1 MIAVEVR
8 KDRIVVSGHAQYES
22 SGKDIVC
29 AGVTALVTTLIDSIT
44 GLTNDKI
51 QYEIMP
57 GWADIHFRNLSEES
71 KLLVDSFFLGVCNIA
86 NEFPDHVRIM

>member
-8 KDRIVVSGHAQYES
+8 QDRIVVSGHAQYES

>member
-1 MIAVEVR
+1 MIVVEVR
-8 KDRIVVSGHAQYES
+8 RDRIVVSVHAQYEA

-29 AGVTALVTTLIDSIT
+29 AGVTALVTTLIDSIS

-57 GWADIHFRNLSEES
+57 GWADIHFGNLSEES

>member
-8 KDRIVVSGHAQYES
+8 QDRIVVSGHAQYES

-29 AGVTALVTTLIDSIT
+29 AGVTALVTTLIDAIT
-44 GLTNDKI
+44 ALTEDKI

-57 GWADIHFRNLSEES
+57 GWADIHFRDLSEES
-71 KLLVDSFFLGVCNIA
+71 KLLVDSFFLGVCMIA
-86 NEFPDHVRIM
+86 NEFPSNVRIM

>member
-8 KDRIVVSGHAQYES
+8 KDRITVCGHAQYEA

-29 AGVTALVTTLIDSIT
+29 AGVTALVTTLIDAIT
-44 GLTNDKI
+44 ALTEDKI

-57 GWADIHFRNLSEES
+57 GWADIHFRDLSEDS

>member
-8 KDRIVVSGHAQYES
+8 KDRITVCGHAQYEA

-57 GWADIHFRNLSEES
+57 GWADIHYRNLSEEG
-71 KLLVDSFFLGVCNIA
+71 KLLVDSFFLGVCMIA
-86 NEFPDHVRIM
+86 NEFPSNVRIM

>member
-1 MIAVEVR
+1 MITVEVR
-8 KDRIVVSGHAQYES
+8 KDRITVCGHAQYEA

-57 GWADIHFRNLSEES
+57 GWADIHFRDLSEDS
-71 KLLVDSFFLGVCNIA
+71 KLLVDSFFLGVCMIA
-86 NEFPDHVRIM
+86 NEFPSNVRIM

>member
-57 GWADIHFRNLSEES
+57 GWADIHFRDLSEDS

>member
-8 KDRIVVSGHAQYES
+8 QDRIVVSGHAQYES

-29 AGVTALVTTLIDSIT
+29 AGVTALVTTLIDAIT
-44 GLTNDKI
+44 ALTEDKI

-57 GWADIHFRNLSEES
+57 GWADIHFRDLSEES

>member
-1 MIAVEVR
+1 MITVEVR
-8 KDRIVVSGHAQYES
+8 KDRITVCGHAQYEA

-57 GWADIHFRNLSEES
+57 GWADIHFRDLSEDS
-71 KLLVDSFFLGVCNIA
+71 KVLVDSFFLGVCNIA

>member
-1 MIAVEVR
+1 MITVEVR
-8 KDRIVVSGHAQYES
+8 KDQITVCGHAQYEA

-57 GWADIHFRNLSEES
+57 GWADIHFRDLSEES

>member
-29 AGVTALVTTLIDSIT
+29 AGVTALVTTLIDAIT
-44 GLTNDKI
+44 ALTEDKI

-57 GWADIHFRNLSEES
+57 GWADIHFRDLSEES

>member
-1 MIAVEVR
+1 MITVEVR
-8 KDRIVVSGHAQYES
+8 KDRITVCGHAQYEA

-57 GWADIHFRNLSEES
+57 GWADIHFRDLSEDS

>member
-8 KDRIVVSGHAQYES
+8 KDRITVCGHAQYEA

-71 KLLVDSFFLGVCNIA
+71 KLLVDSFFLGVCMIA

>member
-1 MIAVEVR
+1 MIAVEAR
-8 KDRIVVSGHAQYES
+8 KDRIVVSGHAQYEA

-29 AGVTALVTTLIDSIT
+29 AGVTALVTTLIDAIT
-44 GLTNDKI
+44 ALTNDKI

-57 GWADIHFRNLSEES
+57 GWADIHFRDLSEES

-86 NEFPDHVRIM
+86 NEYPAYVRVA

>member
-1 MIAVEVR
+1 MITVEVR
-8 KDRIVVSGHAQYES
+8 KDRITVCGHAQYEA

-57 GWADIHFRNLSEES
+57 GWSDIHFRDLSEDS

>member
-1 MIAVEVR
+1 MITVEVR
-8 KDRIVVSGHAQYES
+8 KDRITVCGHAQYES

-57 GWADIHFRNLSEES
+57 GWADIHFRDLSEES
-71 KLLVDSFFLGVCNIA
+71 MLLVDSFFLGVCNIA

>member
-1 MIAVEVR
+1 MIVVEVR
-8 KDRIVVSGHAQYES
+8 RDRIVVSGHAQYEA

-29 AGVTALVTTLIDSIT
+29 AGVTALVTPLIDAIT
-44 GLTNDKI
+44 ALTNDKI

-57 GWADIHFRNLSEES
+57 GWADIHFRDLSEES

>member
-1 MIAVEVR
+1 MITVEVR
-8 KDRIVVSGHAQYES
+8 KDRITVCGHAQYEA

-71 KLLVDSFFLGVCNIA
+71 KLLVDSFFLGVCMIA